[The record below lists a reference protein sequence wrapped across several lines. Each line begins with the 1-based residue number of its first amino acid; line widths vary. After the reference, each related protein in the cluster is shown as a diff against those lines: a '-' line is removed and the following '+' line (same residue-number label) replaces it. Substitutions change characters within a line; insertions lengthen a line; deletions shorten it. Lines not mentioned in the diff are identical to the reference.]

1 MKFVTWLKSL
11 SWIVI
16 LGAIGTAIV
25 MVLNAHRA
33 GMMEAD
39 IKHQEADFK
48 RLNQDTE
55 VEIEAAAELQHNI
68 ATKKRKARKIRKKSE
83 VSLERIGQ
91 NETMADIA
99 DRFNSK
105 SGRVR
110 SRADSAPKI

>member
-1 MKFVTWLKSL
+1 MKLITWLKSL

-16 LGAIGTAIV
+16 LGAIGTAIA

-33 GMMEAD
+33 GVMEAD
-39 IKHQEADFK
+39 VKHQEADLK
-48 RLNQDTE
+48 RLNQDTA
-55 VEIEAAAELQHNI
+55 VEIEAAAELQHSI

-83 VSLERIGQ
+83 AGLERIGK
-91 NETMADIA
+91 NETMADIS